1 MQRFC
6 EQQGQNLRGR
16 IFSRLLRLQT
26 KRKCFVAIVRMFF
39 FLKNTNSNQRELPG
53 SLKLPGSFTLL
64 LLLLLA
70 SCNVTKHLNTSKGE
84 HLLVSNSLHVKSEKK
99 LSLGARQALSYE
111 LTPLYRQK
119 PNTKSFGFFHTRLW
133 LYYKYKQRNSKFAK
147 WVKSKQAELPMIYD
161 AALAQRTATNFQNQM
176 RQRGYFKATCTYSTK
191 EIGTK
196 KAGVVY
202 DLTLGPRYTI
212 NQITY
217 QSRDTQVLEI
227 VRSLA
232 GGSALKPG
240 APLDGQLFEA
250 EKLRISND
258 LKARGY
264 AYFIPQFVEFNGD
277 STGIKANVQVELL
290 PFNDSTMHKT
300 YRIGNVEVYSGVVPE
315 VTALRRDTTINGVY
329 FAAVESKFFVR
340 PDRVYKTIAI
350 RPGQLYN
357 QKDFDKTLR
366 SLNSLGVY
374 RFVSVRP
381 VPDSTQDGLMDVVIN
396 LSPNKRMT
404 IGGAADINYSSL
416 SGGLIGIS
424 PSGVINNRNLF
435 RGAENL
441 HSTANYNLE
450 FDLSAKRLIF
460 AQEFRI
466 QNELSLPRF
475 FDYLGIWSLMHK
487 THFGKKAL
495 ISDQYFQQ
503 MRSNAT
509 ARIATNYDYLKV
521 TNFYQYHLFNAS
533 FGYSLR
539 PNAQHQ
545 YSWDHIGV
553 EVLRP
558 RFAAGLTPN
567 TFLRLSFDNQ
577 LFTGFF
583 LRSFNYNYTSRLNGF
598 GERWTYRFNAEM
610 SGLEVLAANRA
621 WSAAFGKE
629 DWKVGDLS
637 FSQFWRVDQDGV
649 YTRNFS
655 KEVVGAVR
663 VGVGI
668 GVPFGDSRTLP
679 YVKQFFV
686 GGPNSIRA
694 FRIREIGPGG
704 YLELDSLMEPLRKQ
718 PFFQAGD
725 FRFEFNGELRFPIFS
740 YFKGAVFIDGG
751 NIWTLRNNSERPGSQ
766 LRWDSYKN
774 IAIGTGFG
782 IRGDFSY
789 FVIRLDFGLPLR
801 TPYKDPRT
809 NSYWVRNLFSK
820 MQPSDFN
827 PNLAVGFPF

>member
-1 MQRFC
+1 
-6 EQQGQNLRGR
+6 
-16 IFSRLLRLQT
+16 
-26 KRKCFVAIVRMFF
+26 MFF
-39 FLKNTNSNQRELPG
+39 FLKNTFTKSRETSRKFKTSVKLRTAET
-53 SLKLPGSFTLL
+53 LKRLLLTSRKLL
-64 LLLLLA
+64 LLMMLLA
-70 SCNVTKHLNTSKGE
+70 SCNVTKHLDPSKGE
-84 HLLVSNSLHVKSEKK
+84 RLLVRNSLHVKSEKK

-119 PNTKSFGFFHTRLW
+119 PNTKNFGFFHTRLW
-133 LYYKYKQRNSKFAK
+133 LFYKYRGRKSKFAN
-147 WVKSKQAELPMIYD
+147 WIISKQAEAPAIYD
-161 AALAQRTATNFQNQM
+161 STLAKRTVNNFQNQM
-176 RQRGYFKATCTYSTK
+176 RQRGYFTATCSFSSQQ
-191 EIGTK
+191 IGTN

-202 DLTLGPRYTI
+202 DLILGPRYTI
-212 NQITY
+212 NQIAY

-227 VRSLA
+227 VKSLA
-232 GGSALKPG
+232 GSSALQPN

-258 LKARGY
+258 LKERGY

-277 STGIKANVQVELL
+277 STGTRANVQVELL

-300 YRIGNVEVYSGVVPE
+300 YRIGKVEVYSGVVPE
-315 VTALRRDTTINGVY
+315 VTALRRDTTIDGVY
-329 FAAVESKFFVR
+329 FAAVEPKFFVR
-340 PDRVYKTIAI
+340 PDRIYKTIAI

-381 VPDSTQDGLMDVVIN
+381 VQDSTQEGLMNVVVN
-396 LSPNKRMT
+396 LSPNERIT
-404 IGGAADINYSSL
+404 VGGAFDFNYSSL
-416 SGGLIGIS
+416 NGGLIGIS
-424 PSGVINNRNLF
+424 PSGIINNRNLF

-441 HSTANYNLE
+441 RSTANYNIE
-450 FDLSAKRLIF
+450 FDISANRLIY

-475 FDYLGIWSLMHK
+475 FDYLGVWKLMSKAHIGNK
-487 THFGKKAL
+487 TL
-495 ISDQYFQQ
+495 ISSQYYQQ

-509 ARIATNYDYLKV
+509 VRIAMNYDYLRV
-521 TNFYQYHLFNAS
+521 TDFYQYNLFNAS

-545 YSWDHIGV
+545 YSWDHIGI

-558 RFAAGLTPN
+558 RFAAQLTPS
-567 TFLRLSFDNQ
+567 TFLKLSFDNQ
-577 LFTGFF
+577 LFTSFF
-583 LRSFNYNYTSRLNGF
+583 LRSFNYNYTSRVNGF
-598 GERWTYRFNAEM
+598 GERWTYRFNGEM

-621 WSAAFGKE
+621 WGAAFGKE

-637 FSQFWRVDQDGV
+637 FSEFWRVDQDGV

-655 KEVVGAVR
+655 KVLAAAVR
-663 VGVGI
+663 VGVGV
-668 GVPFGDSRTLP
+668 GVPFGDSKTLP

-704 YLELDSLMEPLRKQ
+704 YLELDPLGEPVRTQ

-740 YFKGAVFIDGG
+740 YFKGAIFVDGG

-774 IAIGTGFG
+774 IALGTGFG

-789 FVIRLDFGLPLR
+789 FVIRLDFGLALR
-801 TPYKDPRT
+801 TPYKNPAT
-809 NSYWVRNLFSK
+809 NTYWVRNLISK